1 MSNDELVQ
9 CPYCDDNSGWCDRY
23 PKLDGD
29 EERYFSLTLRR
40 DFEKITVYTA
50 SASTSSF
57 LI

>member
-1 MSNDELVQ
+1 MSDDELVQ
-9 CPYCDDNSGWCDRY
+9 CPYYDDNSGRCDRY

-40 DFEKITVYTA
+40 DFVKITVYTT

>member
-1 MSNDELVQ
+1 MADDELVQ
-9 CPYCDDNSGWCDRY
+9 CPYCDDNLDRCDRY

-40 DFEKITVYTA
+40 DFEKITVYITF
-50 SASTSSF
+50 ASTSFF